1 MTHDS
6 LIEMS
11 SLANALSPSIRDAFP
26 DAVYAVN
33 EDRKVLWAN
42 DVATRLLGG
51 GIELTGRDLRD
62 VLGNSRFE
70 MVWSTFE
77 MQFVEREEF
86 EYIEFDT
93 TDDGGVPRWIGQRSR
108 LSSPQGHQSFIIAQA
123 RDISNILSDRMVVSR
138 SEEKYRGMIQNS
150 SLGLL
155 EVDPEEVILFANKA
169 FCEITGYAPEE
180 LVGQKANRLL
190 LPPELEDQ
198 TKKMEDVQEKRSS
211 GVANAYEIQIRR
223 KDGELR
229 WVLISG
235 APVYDGNG
243 RFIGSMGIHH
253 DITEQK
259 TEALLRAKLLR
270 ELDVQNDTLKEQKE
284 HLTAINS
291 FASGL
296 LNCSTIGEVFRHIA
310 FSVRGKLGFVDCLVY
325 FVNHR
330 AEVLEFDP
338 SYFKGIDPGFPGLE
352 PMIRLPLG
360 QGITGS
366 AALHGKLE
374 MIADTE
380 SDPRYI
386 RDRGFR
392 YGKDGSF
399 ELDMNAYTDRYS
411 ELAVPI
417 MNEGEVLGV
426 IDTGHPDKHFFRD
439 IHCETLLTMAFL
451 AGVKIRQIR
460 TAASLQES
468 EARTRSII
476 DSSLDAVF
484 TVNAEGII
492 TDVNRQASGIFGYTK
507 PQLTGKPFSTVLAG
521 SAIPIFDT
529 LISDFTLRYASFPEN
544 QRLELDIISGSGDSL
559 MAELSIARVV
569 IKGDAFLSVFVRD
582 ITIRKKAEQEL
593 RSALAREAELNT
605 MKTGFIT
612 MTSHE
617 FRTPLTTI
625 QSTSELMMM
634 HLSGMEGPIREKM
647 DRYVDRIIGEV
658 TRLTALMNDILVL
671 GRIDAGK
678 IPFNPIQLDVQEYL
692 HEVLDGKQ
700 FLAGD
705 QREPVVSLEGTA
717 VPVVADPS
725 LVSHIM
731 INLVSNALKY
741 SKGAPPPEVILDF
754 TGPTFMIR
762 VRDFG
767 IGIPEG
773 EIKHLFQ
780 SFYRASNAENIQGTG
795 LGLSIVRQFVEMHG
809 GRLSVESNLGAGSV
823 FTIELPF
830 QQVQPLKSQLSG
842 RN

>member
-1 MTHDS
+1 MPGAVN
-6 LIEMS
+6 S
-11 SLANALSPSIRDAFP
+11 SLPFSPEGLP

-33 EDRKVLWAN
+33 ADRKVLWAN
-42 DVATRLLGG
+42 DVANRLIGG
-51 GIELTGRDLRD
+51 GVELTGRDLRE
-62 VLGNSRFE
+62 VLGKSRFE
-70 MVWSTFE
+70 MVWNTFE
-77 MQFVEREEF
+77 MQFIEREEF
-86 EYIEFDT
+86 EYIEFDSS
-93 TDDGGVPRWIGQRSR
+93 DDAGVVRWIGQRSR
-108 LSSPQGHQSFIIAQA
+108 LSSPQGQPPFIIAQA
-123 RDISNILSDRMVVSR
+123 RDNSTILSDRMVVSR

-155 EVDPEEVILFANKA
+155 EVDSEEVILFANKA
-169 FCEITGYAPEE
+169 FCEITGYTPEE

-198 TKKMEDVQEKRSS
+198 TEKMEAVQEQRSS

-259 TEALLRAKLLR
+259 MEALLRARLLQ

-296 LNCSTIGEVFRHIA
+296 LNCSSIGEVFRHIA

-338 SYFKGIDPGFPGLE
+338 SYFKGIDPGFPGLQ
-352 PMIRLPLG
+352 PLVRLPLG

-374 MIADTE
+374 MIADTTL
-380 SDPRYI
+380 DPRYI
-386 RDRGFR
+386 RDRGFS
-392 YGKDGSF
+392 YGIDGSF
-399 ELDMNAYTDRYS
+399 EMNMNAFTDRRS

-426 IDTGHPDKHFFRD
+426 IDTGHPDKNFFRD
-439 IHCETLLTMAFL
+439 IHCETLLTIGFL

-484 TVNAEGII
+484 TVNADGII

-507 PQLTGKPFSTVLAG
+507 TQLTGRPFSTVLAA
-521 SAIPIFDT
+521 SAIPIFNA
-529 LISDFTLRYASFPEN
+529 LISDFTLRYTSFPEN
-544 QRLELDIISGSGDSL
+544 QRLELDIISGNGDSL
-559 MAELSIARVV
+559 MAEISIARVV

-605 MKTGFIT
+605 MKTSFIT

-625 QSTSELMMM
+625 QSTSELIVM
-634 HLSGMEGPIREKM
+634 HLSGLDGSFREKM
-647 DRYVDRIIGEV
+647 DRYLDRIIGEV
-658 TRLTALMNDILVL
+658 SRLTALMNDILVL

-678 IPFNPIQLDVQEYL
+678 IPFNPIQLDVLAYL

-700 FLAGD
+700 FLPGD
-705 QREPVVSLEGTA
+705 HRVPVVSVEGTA
-717 VPVVADPS
+717 TLVTVDPS
-725 LVSHIM
+725 LLSHIM
-731 INLVSNALKY
+731 TNLVSNALKY
-741 SKGAPPPEVILDF
+741 SKGEMPPEVILDF
-754 TGPTFMIR
+754 TAPVFMIR

-767 IGIPEG
+767 IGIPQD
-773 EIKHLFQ
+773 EIKHLFE

-795 LGLSIVRQFVEMHG
+795 LGLAIVRQFVEMHG
-809 GRLSVESNLGAGSV
+809 GRLAVESKLGEGSV
-823 FTIELPF
+823 FSVELSYPKLK
-830 QQVQPLKSQLSG
+830 PLNL
-842 RN
+842 N

>member
-1 MTHDS
+1 MSYDHLS
-6 LIEMS
+6 EMS
-11 SLANALSPSIRDAFP
+11 GITYNSFPLSPDGLP

-33 EDRKVLWAN
+33 EHRKVLWAN
-42 DVATRLLGG
+42 YVATSLLGG
-51 GIELTGRDLRD
+51 GVDLAGRDLRD
-62 VLGNSRFE
+62 VLGKSRFE

-77 MQFVEREEF
+77 MQFIEREEF
-86 EYIEFDT
+86 EYIEFDA
-93 TDDGGVPRWIGQRSR
+93 TDDSGVPRWLGQRSR
-108 LSSPQGHQSFIIAQA
+108 LSSLPGQPPIIVAQA
-123 RDISNILSDRMVVSR
+123 RDISTILNDRLVVSR

-155 EVDPEEVILFANKA
+155 EVDPEEVILFANKT

-190 LPPELEDQ
+190 LPPELEEQ
-198 TKKMEDVQEKRSS
+198 TKKMETVQEQRSS

-253 DITEQK
+253 DITVQK
-259 TEALLRAKLLR
+259 TEALLRAKLLQ
-270 ELDVQNDTLKEQKE
+270 ELDIQNDTLREQKE

-296 LNCSTIGEVFRHIA
+296 LNCSTVGEVFRHIG

-325 FVNHR
+325 FANHR

-338 SYFKGIDPGFPGLE
+338 SYFKGIDPGFPGLQ
-352 PMIRLPLG
+352 PLIRLPLG

-374 MIADTE
+374 MIADTA
-380 SDPRYI
+380 SDTRYI
-386 RDRGFR
+386 RDRGFS

-399 ELDMNAYTDRYS
+399 EMDMNAFTDRRS

-426 IDTGHPDKHFFRD
+426 IDTGHPEQNFFRD

-484 TVNAEGII
+484 TVNADGII

-507 PQLTGKPFSTVLAG
+507 TELTGKPFRTVLAK
-521 SAIPIFDT
+521 SAIPSFDA
-529 LISDFTLRYASFPEN
+529 LISDFTLRYTSFPEN
-544 QRLELDIISGSGDSL
+544 QRLELDIISGNGDSL

-634 HLSGMEGPIREKM
+634 HLSGLDGPVRDKM

-678 IPFNPIQLDVQEYL
+678 IPFNPIQLDVQAYL

-705 QREPVVSLEGTA
+705 DRVPVVSVNGNA
-717 VPVVADPS
+717 VPVKADPP
-725 LVSHIM
+725 LLSHIM
-731 INLVSNALKY
+731 TNLVSNALKY
-741 SKGAPPPEVILDF
+741 SKGAQPPEVNLDF
-754 TGPTFMIR
+754 TGPAFMIQ
-762 VRDFG
+762 VRDYG
-767 IGIPEG
+767 IGIPEE
-773 EIKHLFQ
+773 EIKNLFQ

-795 LGLSIVRQFVEMHG
+795 LGLAIVRQFVEMHG
-809 GRLSVESNLGAGSV
+809 GRLGVESNLGEGAV
-823 FTIELPF
+823 FSIELPF
-830 QQVQPLKSQLSG
+830 QQLQPLNL
-842 RN
+842 N